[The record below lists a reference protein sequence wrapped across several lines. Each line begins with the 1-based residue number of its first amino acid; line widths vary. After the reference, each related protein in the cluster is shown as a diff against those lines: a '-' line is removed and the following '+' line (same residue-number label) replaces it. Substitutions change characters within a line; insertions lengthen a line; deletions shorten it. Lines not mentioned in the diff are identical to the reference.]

1 MGEGVPDPGPR
12 PEEFAFPFAE
22 ANAALA
28 AIDQAVTELL
38 ALIRVHEEAV
48 IGARV
53 DFEGETR
60 RSFDRGFAELLAQV
74 DGGVAR
80 LENQR
85 DQLEGD
91 IEQAHRLRDASLN
104 AIADWNRTSSAAAD

>member
-1 MGEGVPDPGPR
+1 MGEGAPDPGPR

-22 ANAALA
+22 ASAALA
-28 AIDQAVTELL
+28 AIDRAVTELL
-38 ALIRVHEEAV
+38 AMIQVHEEAV
-48 IGARV
+48 DGARV

-74 DGGVAR
+74 DGGVRR
-80 LENQR
+80 LEAQR

-91 IEQAHRLRDASLN
+91 IEEAHRLRDASLD
-104 AIADWNRTSSAAAD
+104 AVTEWNRAVSAPAG

>member
-1 MGEGVPDPGPR
+1 MGVPDPGPR

-22 ANAALA
+22 ADAALA

-38 ALIRVHEEAV
+38 GMIQVHEQAV
-48 IGARV
+48 GGARV

-60 RSFDRGFAELLAQV
+60 RSFDRGFAELLAQA
-74 DGGVAR
+74 DGGVRR
-80 LENQR
+80 LEDQR

-91 IEQAHRLRDASLN
+91 IEQAHRLRDASLH
-104 AIADWNRTSSAAAD
+104 AIADWHRAVSAAAE